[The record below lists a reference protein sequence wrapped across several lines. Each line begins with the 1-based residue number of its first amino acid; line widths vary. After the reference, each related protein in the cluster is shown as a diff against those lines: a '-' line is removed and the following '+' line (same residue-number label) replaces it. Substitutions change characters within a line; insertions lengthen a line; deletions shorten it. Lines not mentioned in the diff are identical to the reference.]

1 MAESQNTETAITQEI
16 QKTVKDV
23 IENIINNIDYDV
35 METELGIFDDFREE
49 PTVADLAGL
58 LYCATQFEGGGS
70 SENLKP
76 DDDSSSGPFER
87 IKEDVVTVPA
97 MRAPVEA
104 PSDEAEF
111 VTPVRGA
118 EVKNSYGDLIG
129 WLDPGATLAKR
140 AAPRR
145 RTGSRIAS
153 AAWTGITKA
162 ARVFCC
168 CSPK

>member
-1 MAESQNTETAITQEI
+1 MAESHNTETITQEI
-16 QKTVKDV
+16 EKTVEDV
-23 IENIINNIDYDV
+23 LKNIINNIEYEI
-35 METELGIFDDFREE
+35 METELGVFDNFGEE

-58 LYCATQFEGGGS
+58 LYYATHFAGGDS
-70 SENLKP
+70 SETHQS
-76 DDDSSSGPFER
+76 DDDSSTGPVEL
-87 IKEDVVTVPA
+87 IEDDVVAEPA
-97 MRAPVEA
+97 MQAPVEA
-104 PSDEAEF
+104 SSDEAEF

-140 AAPRR
+140 ATPRR
-145 RTGSRIAS
+145 RMAARIAS